1 MKWLMLWLALP
12 AFAQTAG
19 DSFRPLTFLIGDWIG
34 EGGGGPGE
42 GSGSCSFHYDVQRR
56 VVVRKNH
63 AEYPAKG
70 DRAAYSHD
78 DLMIVYEESGVL
90 RAIYFDSENHVIR
103 YAVEGSGDEVR
114 FLSEPAANQ
123 PRYRLTYRKT
133 SSEATTL
140 QFDIAPP
147 GKDFQSYIVA
157 KLRRA
162 GSR

>member
-1 MKWLMLWLALP
+1 MKGLILWIAALP
-12 AFAQTAG
+12 AFAQSS
-19 DSFRPLTFLIGDWIG
+19 DPFRPLEFLMGDWTG

-42 GSGSCSFHYDVQRR
+42 GSGGCSFHYDVQRR

-63 AEYPAKG
+63 AEYPAQG

-78 DLMIVYEESGVL
+78 DLMIVYAENDAL

-103 YAVEGSGDEVR
+103 YGVEESGDEVR
-114 FLSEPAANQ
+114 FVSEPAANQ

-133 SSEATTL
+133 STTAVSL
-140 QFDIAPP
+140 QFEIAPP

-162 GSR
+162 DSK